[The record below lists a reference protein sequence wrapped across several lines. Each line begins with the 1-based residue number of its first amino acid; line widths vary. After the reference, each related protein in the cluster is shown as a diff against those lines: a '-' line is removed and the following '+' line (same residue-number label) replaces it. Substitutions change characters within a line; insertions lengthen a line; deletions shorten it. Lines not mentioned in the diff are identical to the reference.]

1 MRYPLSLIIL
11 LLIIAQG
18 MVASGEPASDTK
30 PAADS
35 LMQLTRDLQE
45 TAPTREEPHQDRASI
60 ALSLEMMANNGIKYE
75 HSMLIK
81 DTTYNL
87 GLLQEGKRK
96 LGSGDQFDSIWN
108 DLDLGS
114 LPSTDRSLQYLYEGA
129 QSPDGGN
136 KLLFTDQFS
145 PPDTSQT
152 LQYLYENGD
161 DLRNDFVQV
170 GQYSDTA
177 IDLKWLSS
185 ATQMPGENYQGKTA
199 LMHENFKTLLGSTS
213 NVIAATPLDISP
225 DSYRLQSTQ
234 DVSLPGRKTDVSKK
248 YALVIGIN
256 NYMYK
261 KKLTNC
267 VNDANAISDLL
278 ERYGYTILSLT
289 DETNTKPTKETV
301 MNALARIGKMKGA
314 DNTIIYY
321 SGHGEVDDKGEFYMI
336 PLDANNSYSSYICQE
351 DLDKSTKD
359 LKNVAIIIDACK
371 SGAFK
376 ITEGEGRLV
385 IASCR
390 ENEPSNEEWMGSL
403 SVFTKN
409 LKNAIE
415 KDHESGNKL
424 ILQNI
429 FVKAQED
436 TTKWTANPFTRQ
448 MPEIVLDS
456 TGGTYYLN

>member
-1 MRYPLSLIIL
+1 
-11 LLIIAQG
+11 
-18 MVASGEPASDTK
+18 
-30 PAADS
+30 
-35 LMQLTRDLQE
+35 MQLTRDIQE
-45 TAPTREEPHQDRASI
+45 TAPTSEEPSQDRASI
-60 ALSLEMMANNGIKYE
+60 GLSLEMMAINGIKYE
-75 HSMLIK
+75 HAMTSR

-87 GLLQEGKRK
+87 GLLQDAKRE
-96 LGSGDQFDSIWN
+96 LGSGEQFESIWN
-108 DLDLGS
+108 DLNMGHT
-114 LPSTDRSLQYLYEGA
+114 LPNADKHLQFLYEGA
-129 QSPDGGN
+129 QSPEGGN
-136 KLLFTDQFS
+136 KLLFTDQHS
-145 PPDTSQT
+145 LPDMGRT

-177 IDLKWLSS
+177 IDLMWLSS
-185 ATQMPGENYQGKTA
+185 SSKMTAENHGAKTA
-199 LMHENFKTLLGSTS
+199 LINENLNALFDSTS
-213 NVIAATPLDISP
+213 NIIAATPLDISP

-234 DVSLPGRKTDVSKK
+234 DVSLPGFKKRGSEK

-256 NYMYK
+256 NYIYK
-261 KKLTNC
+261 RKLTNC
-267 VNDANAISDLL
+267 VNDANAISRLL
-278 ERYGYTILSLT
+278 EKYGYTVISLT
-289 DETNTKPTKETV
+289 DEKNAKPTKDTV
-301 MNALARIGKMKGA
+301 MDTLARIGMMKGA

-321 SGHGEVDDKGEFYMI
+321 SGHGEVDDRGEFYMI
-336 PLDANNSYSSYICQE
+336 PLDANNSYSSYISQK
-351 DLDKSTKD
+351 DLEKSTKD
-359 LKNVAIIIDACK
+359 LKNLAIIIDACK

-409 LKNAIE
+409 LRNAIE

-424 ILQNI
+424 ILQNV
-429 FVKAQED
+429 FMKAQRE
-436 TTKWTANPFTRQ
+436 TMKWTANPFSRQ